1 MNEQILL
8 KVIFYIMKK
17 ITSILLLVF
26 LAALQLN
33 AQSLTESD
41 EPTKKPKKDFDI
53 MDKLVIGGSFGAA
66 FGDITFIDISP
77 TVGYLV
83 SDNVLLGIG
92 GKYIYFKDNTPGY
105 KFQTN
110 IYAGSLFGQYF
121 FLENFVAHA
130 EYELMNRGF
139 SRDPSRFEL
148 ERINVHS
155 VFLGGGY
162 RGSLGGNSFVN
173 LLVLF
178 NLNDSEFSPYTNPQI
193 RAGFGIGF

>member
-1 MNEQILL
+1 MKQFNTFLLLILL
-8 KVIFYIMKK
+8 SAFQI
-17 ITSILLLVF
+17 
-26 LAALQLN
+26 N
-33 AQSLTESD
+33 AQTLTESD
-41 EPTKKPKKDFDI
+41 EPTKKPKKDLDI
-53 MDKLVIGGSFGAA
+53 LDKLVLGGSFGAA
-66 FGDITFIDISP
+66 FGDIPFIDISP

-83 SDNVLLGIG
+83 SDNFLLGIG
-92 GKYIYFKDNTPGY
+92 GKYIYYKDNTPGY
-105 KFQTN
+105 QFQTN
-110 IYAGSLFGQYF
+110 IYAGSLFGQYY
-121 FLENFVAHA
+121 FLENFIAHT

-155 VFLGGGY
+155 VFVGGGY
-162 RGSLGGNSFVN
+162 RGSLGGNSFVS